1 MSDNTQTQSSST
13 VETQSAS
20 QTGNASTQS
29 QAPTGKA
36 DSFTQVSSL
45 EDLKN
50 KAPEVYQKMM
60 EGIAMKICN
69 EMRSSQDRIKE
80 MNREARN
87 NVG

>member
-1 MSDNTQTQSSST
+1 MSDNTQSSST

-20 QTGNASTQS
+20 KTETASTQS
-29 QAPTGKA
+29 QAPSGKA
-36 DSFTQVSSL
+36 DSFTQVNSMS
-45 EDLKN
+45 DLKN

-69 EMRSSQDRIKE
+69 EMKASQERIKD